1 MMLKIGCLFK
11 IEAKEKRWGRSSA
24 GRTLRWQRRGHG
36 FPPEAD
42 PPLGGQIPSAP
53 PANSLKSC

>member
-1 MMLKIGCLFK
+1 MLF
-11 IEAKEKRWGRSSA
+11 
-24 GRTLRWQRRGHG
+24 WQRRSQG

-53 PANSLKSC
+53 PTIFAILPNRDGGSRLDYVAY